1 MPEPPFQRMTYRFA
15 FHDNAVFVTLDGD
28 VTMPDV
34 RTATE
39 ALLRHP
45 AWRPGLDVLWDFSQI
60 TSLAVTPEALRDLAD
75 FDSALMEQA
84 GPGRTALVMRSTSD
98 LAVGTLYTLLLRGG
112 GRTHRA
118 FSELGPAMAWLAR
131 EPSPATPEAAE

>member
-84 GPGRTALVMRSTSD
+84 GPGRTALVMRSASD
-98 LAVGTLYTLLLRGG
+98 LDVGTLDTFLLRGG

-118 FSELGPAMAWLAR
+118 FSELGQAMAWLER
-131 EPSPATPEAAE
+131 EPPPATPEAAE